1 VTSPQVLLFNFLP
14 FTKKPMAA
22 VSDLRSGEGRMR
34 VRGRVSSSLELLE
47 RTCPVTLDAPTD
59 PRTNNSVA
67 DSSQGYSSSSVFGF
81 GSQCQS
87 NNFSSATSIDGA
99 GEGESVATYP
109 RSFRPKFNRTNSILA
124 AKRAGGEEEEEEE
137 KFPDSNLL
145 LTVDEAR
152 GIISTLYLHSFK
164 NYLGFANISHV
175 DMNIDGGVVADVGHV
190 VRGDG
195 TATSIGR
202 TRTYPEEAANI
213 AREFRDA
220 FMRGQRPVLALRPEM
235 QQFAPAADADPL
247 YLGIARGFQP

>member
-1 VTSPQVLLFNFLP
+1 
-14 FTKKPMAA
+14 MAA

-47 RTCPVTLDAPTD
+47 RTCPVTLDAPTG
-59 PRTNNSVA
+59 PRTNNSVG
-67 DSSQGYSSSSVFGF
+67 DSSQGYYSSSVLGF

-87 NNFSSATSIDGA
+87 NNFSSATSIDGGGA
-99 GEGESVATYP
+99 GEGESVTTYQP
-109 RSFRPKFNRTNSILA
+109 SFRPKFNRTNSILA
-124 AKRAGGEEEEEEE
+124 AKRAGGEEEEEE

-175 DMNIDGGVVADVGHV
+175 DMNIDGSVVADVGHV

-202 TRTYPEEAANI
+202 TRTYPEETANI

-220 FMRGQRPVLALRPEM
+220 FMRRQRPVLALRPEM
-235 QQFAPAADADPL
+235 QLFAPAADADPL